1 MSAIMRYAIYWL
13 PDGALGAWGEGWLG
27 WSMQQGRALAQPD
40 IVGLP
45 RPLPDLTRAASTYG
59 LHATIKPPFRLAPG
73 QSTPALL
80 AAFQAFCAITP
91 QVNAGALGLSN
102 LDGFLALTPQGNTGA
117 LHAMAAQVVTHF
129 DPFRAPASD
138 AELARRRASGLSPN
152 QEAMLTRWGYPYV
165 MQDFRFHV
173 TLTGRVS
180 AQDSAVLQGVLAP
193 ILQPLLPDPLQIS
206 QLALVGEMQDGGF
219 RTLAH
224 HGLSG

>member
-1 MSAIMRYAIYWL
+1 
-13 PDGALGAWGEGWLG
+13 
-27 WSMQQGRALAQPD
+27 
-40 IVGLP
+40 
-45 RPLPDLTRAASTYG
+45 
-59 LHATIKPPFRLAPG
+59 
-73 QSTPALL
+73 
-80 AAFQAFCAITP
+80 
-91 QVNAGALGLSN
+91 
-102 LDGFLALTPQGNTGA
+102 
-117 LHAMAAQVVTHF
+117 MAAQVVTHF

-173 TLTGRVS
+173 TLTGRVT